1 MREGLSIDLNHP
13 WTKWGCVFKRDVEN
27 ESLTHGGLI
36 VSGERNIVPQ
46 TQQLLDFTSRTHLE
60 KFISASFNR
69 GNQLL
74 MANKMSFLRLLLI
87 ILSSALE
94 LPNVNWM
101 KNREGE
107 ERTLL

>member
-1 MREGLSIDLNHP
+1 MGL
-13 WTKWGCVFKRDVEN
+13 CVQERCGKKGLGN
-27 ESLTHGGLI
+27 ESVTHGGLI
-36 VSGERNIVPQ
+36 VSGEMNIVPQ
-46 TQQLLDFTSRTHLE
+46 TQQPLDLASRPLLE

-94 LPNVNWM
+94 LPSVNWM
-101 KNREGE
+101 KNRGE
-107 ERTLL
+107 ERKGP